1 MRKIIDC
8 ANLEGEFKFMAKAD
22 IIRIELEKGF

>member
-8 ANLEGEFKFMAKAD
+8 ANLEVEFKFLARAD
-22 IIRIELEKGF
+22 IICFELEKGF